1 MNFRRTIAIAR
12 RIAEFFRR
20 DRRTLALVFVA
31 PIVIMGLLG
40 WVIRDQKPPTSTI
53 AIVNDAGLVG
63 EVARGRIGSAAS
75 DAGFIYYTRYFTG
88 PEIPVQIGPPLNH
101 FGSFSLLT
109 ITGDNAT
116 WSTTVWAANGDPA
129 LKELRNAKKFESV
142 IRACPMQ
149 AHWHDGTPITEVLPM
164 AGVLDRI
171 RRFVVDERPVV
182 TGILA
187 VGDAWACTNPSA
199 GRGMSVGIIHAQG
212 LRDTLRTDGDPVEV
226 ALAFDEITQREVT
239 PFFVSQYHADRM
251 RLAEMVAIRE
261 GREAQRPS
269 GPVVDLFAA
278 SGLDGDL
285 FRGAL
290 ETVACLALPE
300 EVLARPV
307 IQQALARHRGS
318 TPMTFPAPNRAELL
332 ALLA

>member
-1 MNFRRTIAIAR
+1 MGRKSPLV
-12 RIAEFFRR
+12 
-20 DRRTLALVFVA
+20 DWLAA
-31 PIVIMGLLG
+31 LG
-40 WVIRDQKPPTSTI
+40 GPPVELQS
-53 AIVNDAGLVG
+53 
-63 EVARGRIGSAAS
+63 S

-251 RLAEMVAIRE
+251 RNAEMVAIRE

-332 ALLA
+332 ELLA